1 MSIVIGRLSVTEVT
15 LDSAVRT
22 GAGRLVR
29 ADVRVTANDGPSPTV
44 ELEFLG
50 SANEWR
56 VGDEID
62 FNFQK
67 ASEPAGDAS

>member
-1 MSIVIGRLSVTEVT
+1 MVIGRLSVTEVT

-50 SANEWR
+50 KSANEWR

-62 FNFQK
+62 FTFDK
-67 ASEPAGDAS
+67 ASDPAGDAS